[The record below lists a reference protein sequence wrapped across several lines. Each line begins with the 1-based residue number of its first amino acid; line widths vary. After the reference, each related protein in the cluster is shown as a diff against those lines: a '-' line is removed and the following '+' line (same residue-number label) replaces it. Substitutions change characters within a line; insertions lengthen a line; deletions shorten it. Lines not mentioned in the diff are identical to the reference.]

1 MSRSALTPLYKLF
14 AMLGI
19 VLALFGGFSSPAS
32 AQEPDLPVGG
42 QSRLANNQYLPG
54 DLYASIIY
62 SESSEVESADGVELN
77 YATIMKYPAGRD
89 DHKIYGRLDRPAW
102 NDADTEVGGKLVS
115 QMRTLYEYGWFEP
128 LPQQQDNILSRI
140 FQTVIDYAT
149 DSISDKSAR
158 LSLNAA
164 IWGASIFDT
173 SKTLISWF
181 ESAVGFIDVPKLLGL
196 APADGETTWLHVVF
210 AWTFERMGIGETTMK
225 VIGGFTLLIII
236 FIAGIHTM
244 RALSARSRAM
254 HRQVA
259 QRWYLRIIVALTVV
273 TLSTW
278 TTMAFS
284 KIGAFQDS
292 WDDLAS
298 DINASYIV
306 DSLAFAG
313 YTNFNMRAINAS
325 GNLNADGSLAEDFKP
340 TRDAIDDVNTEI
352 KIQQSYRG
360 GSLPTNSSA
369 TALLEEFAS
378 GKIATVA
385 DYFSLLGSQECWR
398 DNGTTIT
405 GASAVTCQRSYNQV
419 GSLSNFD
426 VGIPNKNLYAT
437 ERATNAPFFILE
449 NARNDSSS
457 SSSSSSSESSPSPS
471 PSASASAEATD
482 GATDEASDK
491 ASESPSPSPSP
502 SPSSSSS
509 SSSDSGQANIAETKI
524 TMSGQEFTIDKNSKI
539 TVRPF
544 DFRNPQSYI
553 YGATP
558 PGNLSKATKE
568 YANYINDET
577 RSVQW
582 INPET
587 GKRVDTK
594 STDPKDQAV
603 RNNALHIA
611 IYNRYAGLETMS
623 FSDQSTAFFLQT
635 KRSGEESIVYKGYYT
650 APNADGEAKNVGRYG
665 NAFIRYVMPTTS
677 TVDYYG
683 KIGSLTII
691 WGISGALALASLL
704 ILLRAPVFGA
714 LLKSLTGFLSAFF
727 MGNPV
732 GLVQHL
738 IYKIALH
745 TSFVFAGVGVYMGT
759 LIGKHI
765 IADKDFFSTFFGIR
779 TAGDGIWGFVN
790 PANQVGVPGITVL
803 LPLILLAGAFTFVL
817 CYPLVKLADRNVSFL
832 GAFIGAPYLV
842 AESLM
847 ERFKT
852 YGARE
857 LGVKEGKGVIGLA
870 SRADRREAKAKKAA
884 EKNAK
889 RSPLNRGVRT
899 AAKIGTVAA
908 GGALL
913 TAATGGAGTGLAAS
927 MLTKGVKNKA
937 ARYAMNNLAQKG
949 ITGLSKAGKTGQ
961 VAQGLGNLA
970 QKGLSRIEASRV
982 GEKMGFKSDAVGHGF
997 LNAAHFFE
1005 EMAQRQHFK
1014 DSPWYEKVSRTQPL
1028 QAQDGA
1034 EVEGS
1039 NPQGRGNATKNL
1051 VDFNPSM
1058 EESMQEFL
1066 KPKFDPD
1073 KALVVKEGE
1082 GPNGLYYF
1090 NGEFV
1095 DGDGN
1100 PIDAMNKPEVAV
1112 DLDGNPLEAEAS
1124 IDGEQ
1129 PDVSRET
1136 REPVAGSEPTVEAQ
1150 DATIEATNAQM
1161 NPDAEQ
1167 PVNAQ
1172 DVNVESNQTQ
1182 VDSETSQGADGD
1194 RQEAQV
1200 ASAEQPIIVDGAEVS
1215 EATIK
1220 EAQTQE
1226 VKAPEVKAPEVKAES
1241 LNLDPY
1247 QGDSAARPNGS
1258 AEASSPVDLSKFLG
1272 ERISLDTPSLLL
1284 PDGTIHSPNTPEVK
1298 LDGSD
1303 INLNGPVDAQ
1313 VAEPTLSGE
1322 GLRLETPMVGQQAPV
1337 VVNAPEGQAPVAGDI
1352 HIDQAPVSDPT
1363 LVVDSDQIPAQTVN
1377 LQSGQVSSP
1386 EIHVDAPPV
1395 QIPEFKAPEVTL
1407 PEAPVIN
1414 AGGTFQQNLTAPDN
1428 FWDSIPVTPASDTGT
1443 SGSVINNFYEET
1455 HEGSTGTVNN
1465 SYDQSV
1471 DRSVVDGR
1479 VFNETHTHESH
1490 QHLTESNR
1498 DGGVAEDLTK
1508 ALKDS
1513 GLTKP
1518 AEQNPKGTFPVEQE
1532 NLKKMGQFIGENIKG
1547 KTK

>member
-1 MSRSALTPLYKLF
+1 MSRSTLTPLYKLF

-32 AQEPDLPVGG
+32 AEEPDLPVGG

-115 QMRTLYEYGWFEP
+115 QIRTLYEYGWFEP

-158 LSLNAA
+158 MSLNAA
-164 IWGASIFDT
+164 IWGASAFDT

-181 ESAVGFIDVPKLLGL
+181 ESAVGFIDIPKLLGL
-196 APADGETTWLHVVF
+196 APVDGETTWLHVVF
-210 AWTFERMGIGETTMK
+210 AWVFERMGIGETAMK

-254 HRQVA
+254 HRRVA
-259 QRWYLRIIVALTVV
+259 QRWYLRIIIALSVV

-352 KIQQSYRG
+352 KTQQSYRG
-360 GSLPTNSSA
+360 GSLPTNNSA

-398 DNGTTIT
+398 DSGTTIT
-405 GASAVTCQRSYNQV
+405 GDSAVTCQRSFNQV

-437 ERATNAPFFILE
+437 EKATNAPFFILE
-449 NARNDSSS
+449 NAQNDSG

-471 PSASASAEATD
+471 PSASASTSASAEATD
-482 GATDEASDK
+482 GATDEAS
-491 ASESPSPSPSP
+491 ESP

-509 SSSDSGQANIAETKI
+509 SSSSSDSSDSGQANIAETKI
-524 TMSGQEFTIDKNSKI
+524 TMSGQEFTINKNSKI

-650 APNADGEAKNVGRYG
+650 APNADGEAKNVGKYG

-714 LLKSLTGFLSAFF
+714 LLKSMTGFFSAFF
-727 MGNPV
+727 TGNPV

-765 IADKDFFSTFFGIR
+765 IADNALFSTFFGIQ

-790 PANQVGVPGITVL
+790 PATQVGVPGITVL
-803 LPLILLAGAFTFVL
+803 LPLVLLAGAFTFVL

-889 RSPLNRGVRT
+889 RSPLNRGLRT

-913 TAATGGAGTGLAAS
+913 TGATGGAGTGLAAS

-937 ARYAMNNLAQKG
+937 ARYALNNLAQKG

-970 QKGLSRIEASRV
+970 QKGLSRVEASRV
-982 GEKMGFKSDAVGHGF
+982 GQKMGFKSSAVGHGF

-1014 DSPWYEKVSRTQPL
+1014 DSPWYEKVARTQRP
-1028 QAQDGA
+1028 QAQNGVDGEQA
-1034 EVEGS
+1034 EGN
-1039 NPQGRGNATKNL
+1039 NPQGKGNTTKKL
-1051 VDFNPSM
+1051 LDFNPSM

-1066 KPKFDPD
+1066 KPKFDPT
-1073 KALVVKEGE
+1073 KALLVKEGE
-1082 GPNGLYYF
+1082 GRNGLYYF

-1100 PIDAMNKPEVAV
+1100 PIDEMNKTKVAV
-1112 DLDGNPLEAEAS
+1112 DLDGNPLEAEATV
-1124 IDGEQ
+1124 DGNQ

-1136 REPVAGSEPTVEAQ
+1136 QEPVVGSNPTVDAK
-1150 DATIEATNAQM
+1150 DATVEVDNAQV
-1161 NPDAEQ
+1161 DSDTEQ

-1172 DVNVESNQTQ
+1172 DVNLESDKTQ
-1182 VDSETSQGADGD
+1182 VDSETSQVVDGD
-1194 RQEAQV
+1194 RQEAQ
-1200 ASAEQPIIVDGAEVS
+1200 ANAPEQPVVVDGAEIS
-1215 EATIK
+1215 EATVQ
-1220 EAQTQE
+1220 EAQ
-1226 VKAPEVKAPEVKAES
+1226 APEVKADS

-1247 QGDSAARPNGS
+1247 QGDGAARPAGS
-1258 AEASSPVDLSKFLG
+1258 EEASSPVDLSKLLG
-1272 ERISLDTPSLLL
+1272 EQVNLETLSLLL
-1284 PDGTIHSPNTPEVK
+1284 PDGTLHVPSTPEVK
-1298 LDGSD
+1298 LDGSN
-1303 INLNGPVDAQ
+1303 INLNQDGPVNAQ
-1313 VAEPTLSGE
+1313 ITEPTVNGE
-1322 GLRLETPMVGQQAPV
+1322 GLRLETPVTGQQEPV
-1337 VVNAPEGQAPVAGDI
+1337 VVNVPEASAPVAGDI
-1352 HIDQAPVSDPT
+1352 HIDQAPASEQT
-1363 LVVDSDQIPAQTVN
+1363 FMVDSDQIPSQTVN
-1377 LQSGQVSSP
+1377 LQSGQASSP
-1386 EIHVDAPPV
+1386 EIHLDVPPV

-1414 AGGTFQQNLTAPDN
+1414 AGGSFQQNLTAPDN

-1443 SGSVINNFYEET
+1443 SGSVINNYYEET
-1455 HEGSTGTVNN
+1455 HEDSTSTVNN

-1490 QHLTESNR
+1490 QHLTDPTRE
-1498 DGGVAEDLTK
+1498 GGIAEDLTK

-1547 KTK
+1547 KTE